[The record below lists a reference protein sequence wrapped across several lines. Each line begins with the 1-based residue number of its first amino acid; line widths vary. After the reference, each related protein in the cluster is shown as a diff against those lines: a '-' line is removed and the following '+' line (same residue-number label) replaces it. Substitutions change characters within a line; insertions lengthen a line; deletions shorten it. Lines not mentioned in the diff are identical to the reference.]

1 MTAPHYHVDA
11 TNPGSRLVD
20 ISGYDEHTVSEI
32 NSVMAA
38 LGRLRQAERELVK
51 NSQDY
56 MKLSETDMRAVHFI
70 IACHNKGVVAT
81 PGAIAAHLDITAAST
96 TKLLD
101 RLERGGHITRQP
113 HPSDRRALAI
123 AVTDSTRRAATESI
137 GRQQARR
144 FYAAARLT
152 SEEREVVTRFLDD
165 MTREISTVSEEA
177 AAKS

>member
-1 MTAPHYHVDA
+1 MSAGHYHVDG
-11 TNPGSRLVD
+11 TNTRPRLVD
-20 ISGYDEHTVSEI
+20 ISGYDEVTVNEI
-32 NSVMAA
+32 SDVMAA
-38 LGRLRQAERELVK
+38 LGRLREAERELVR
-51 NSQDY
+51 NSQEY

-70 IACHNKGVVAT
+70 IGCHNRGQVAT

-101 RLERGGHITRQP
+101 RLERGGHITRHP

-123 AVTDSTRRAATESI
+123 TVTDSTRRAATESI

-152 SEEREVVTRFLDD
+152 SEERATVVRFLDD
-165 MTREISTVSEEA
+165 MTREISTVSEET
-177 AAKS
+177 AAKA